1 MASVVSLQI
10 YMLKSQRPASH
21 NVSLFEDRLLTEV
34 LRFTSD
40 LVGGSSFSLT
50 GVGIKR
56 GKVETDMR
64 PGRASCDNESR
75 DWGDASRSHRC

>member
-1 MASVVSLQI
+1 MASVVSPQI
-10 YMLKSQRPASH
+10 FMLKSQGPASQ
-21 NVSLFEDRLLTEV
+21 NVSLFEDRLLTEA

-56 GKVETDMR
+56 GKLETDVR

-75 DWGDASRSHRC
+75 DWGDAPRSQRR